1 MVITKHIRQDIQLY
15 FGSRGAIK
23 KHRTGYFKDLTNPDH
38 LGLFFSIRTKEE
50 LYEIRKLLS
59 VISKTSKKITANIFY
74 NSHESI
80 DVITNKSIFMFNLN
94 DFNIFGKKKEELQQ
108 KFDENR
114 FDLMISFTFD
124 ADSFCR
130 KLISELNADFKIGP
144 EQPGGSELYDL
155 MILKPTEKMNFMDF
169 YADVSHYL
177 KVLNLNSG

>member
-1 MVITKHIRQDIQLY
+1 MAISKHFRQDIQLY
-15 FGSRGAIK
+15 FGSRGAIR
-23 KHRTGYFKDLTNPDH
+23 KHRTGYFRDLTNPDH

-50 LYEIRKLLS
+50 LDEIRKLLAN
-59 VISKTSKKITANIFY
+59 ISKTNKKITANVFY

-124 ADSFCR
+124 TDSFCR

-169 YADVSHYL
+169 YTHVGHYL